1 MHSVIHSLA
10 LTDWLSLLRI
20 VCLKNRVV
28 QNSEFNLGVSGSLSG
43 SRDVTRRRPA
53 TFLLPCPLHRFRF
66 PRDRYPPQ
74 DHVPSLY
81 KKSRKMETTVI
92 PPSFFRRII
101 IIRYFFHSTAFFISS
116 NWYFIFR
123 SISRNHSL
131 LLKNKMFLFRNNN
144 GL

>member
-10 LTDWLSLLRI
+10 FTDWLSLLRI

-28 QNSEFNLGVSGSLSG
+28 QISEFNLGVSG

-92 PPSFFRRII
+92 PPSFFSTNYYYSILFSFNSI
-101 IIRYFFHSTAFFISS
+101 FYLVELIFYFSFNFAKS
-116 NWYFIFR
+116 
-123 SISRNHSL
+123 
-131 LLKNKMFLFRNNN
+131 
-144 GL
+144 

>member
-28 QNSEFNLGVSGSLSG
+28 QISEFNLGVSG

-92 PPSFFRRII
+92 PPSFFSTNYYYSILFSFNSI
-101 IIRYFFHSTAFFISS
+101 FYLVELIFYFSFNFAKS
-116 NWYFIFR
+116 
-123 SISRNHSL
+123 
-131 LLKNKMFLFRNNN
+131 
-144 GL
+144 

>member
-28 QNSEFNLGVSGSLSG
+28 QISEFNLGVSGNLSG

-92 PPSFFRRII
+92 PPSFFSTNYYYSILFSFNSI
-101 IIRYFFHSTAFFISS
+101 FYLVELIFYFSFNFAKS
-116 NWYFIFR
+116 
-123 SISRNHSL
+123 
-131 LLKNKMFLFRNNN
+131 
-144 GL
+144 